1 MIAGTYTYSSAAP
14 LLCHAFLGPPL
25 THYGGAGWGLVTG
38 WWNTA
43 DKVLP
48 PAQAAH
54 TTSHPRQIS
63 ELDEGLN
70 CVWLGHKQTERERE
84 RVAYGSYMAVA
95 YGSYMAVTHGSY
107 MAVTWQLHT
116 CLL

>member
-1 MIAGTYTYSSAAP
+1 MIPISNNDSYNLHSNISISVQSLHNCLGGTQISYANLIAGTYTYSSATP

-25 THYGGAGWGLVTG
+25 THYGEAGWGLVTG

-63 ELDEGLN
+63 ELDEGLS
-70 CVWLGHKQTERERE
+70 CVWLGHKQTD
-84 RVAYGSYMAVA
+84 VK
-95 YGSYMAVTHGSY
+95 
-107 MAVTWQLHT
+107 L
-116 CLL
+116 